1 MARAWRIEYDGALYH
16 VMSRGND
23 QQDIFRDDQDRTRFL
38 ESIGEMS
45 ERYEIDIFAYVL
57 MGNHYHLLLRTNRS
71 NLSKAMQWL
80 GLAYTRRFNIRHS
93 RSGHLFQGRF
103 KSIIVEND
111 AYLVLLSCYIHRNPL
126 RANIVERLADYRWSS
141 YPVYAYGYKGPE
153 WLKTDMILS
162 QFGKQNMHQAYR
174 EKVQAY
180 SEEEKRLWEDLKH
193 GIILGTTEF
202 VKKLRDNYL
211 DGSVQKEI
219 PQQLRIQKDVDPSE
233 IIRNAALM
241 LDVDI
246 AFYQQSRRIPKSA
259 KADRDLLVYCIWK
272 TGILPNVKIGDI
284 FGVSY
289 SSISHIVKSVQ
300 SELDMNKEYRDKFMK
315 IYSLFKM

>member
-16 VMSRGND
+16 VMSRGNYR
-23 QQDIFRDDQDRTRFL
+23 QDVFLDDQDRSRFL
-38 ESIGEMS
+38 ESTGEMS

-57 MGNHYHLLLRTNRS
+57 MGNHYHILLRTNRS
-71 NLSKAMQWL
+71 NLSKGMQWL
-80 GLAYTRRFNIRHS
+80 GLAYTRRFNIRYS

-111 AYLVLLSCYIHRNPL
+111 SYLVLLSCYIHRNPL

-153 WLKTDMILS
+153 WLKTDTILS
-162 QFGKQNMHQAYR
+162 QFGNQNRQQAYR
-174 EKVQAY
+174 EKVQGY
-180 SEEEKRLWEDLKH
+180 SDEEESLWEDLKH
-193 GIILGTTEF
+193 GMILGTTEF

-211 DGSVQKEI
+211 AGSVQKEI
-219 PQQLRIQKDVDPSE
+219 PHQQKIRKDVDASDM
-233 IIRNAALM
+233 IRKAAGI

-246 AFYQQSRRIPKSA
+246 MFYQQSRRIPKSA
-259 KADRDLLVYCIWK
+259 KANRDLLVYCIWK
-272 TGILPNVKIGDI
+272 TGMLTNGKIGEI

-300 SELDMNKEYRDKFMK
+300 SELDMNKEYREKYVK